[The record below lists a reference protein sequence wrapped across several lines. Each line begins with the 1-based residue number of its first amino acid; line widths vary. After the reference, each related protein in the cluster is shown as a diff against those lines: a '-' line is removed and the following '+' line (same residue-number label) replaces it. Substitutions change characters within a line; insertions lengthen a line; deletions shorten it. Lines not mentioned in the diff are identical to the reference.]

1 MKTTEV
7 AAGNVV
13 TSEVVVET
21 VVIAVEEIGEEIG
34 KKEAVVVAD
43 LRLKEAPKIQQPP
56 RNNSQRLKRQER
68 RRAQTDKV
76 KCE

>member
-1 MKTTEV
+1 MRLARSQSPVVKTTEV

-34 KKEAVVVAD
+34 KKEAAVVAD

-56 RNNSQRLKRQER
+56 RNNSQRLK
-68 RRAQTDKV
+68 
-76 KCE
+76 

>member
-13 TSEVVVET
+13 TSEVVEET
-21 VVIAVEEIGEEIG
+21 VVIDVEEIVEEIG
-34 KKEAVVVAD
+34 KKEAAVVAD

-56 RNNSQRLKRQER
+56 RNNSQRLK
-68 RRAQTDKV
+68 
-76 KCE
+76 

>member
-34 KKEAVVVAD
+34 KKEAAVVAD
-43 LRLKEAPKIQQPP
+43 LRLKEAPKIQQQP
-56 RNNSQRLKRQER
+56 RNNSQRLK
-68 RRAQTDKV
+68 
-76 KCE
+76 

>member
-1 MKTTEV
+1 VKTTEV

-34 KKEAVVVAD
+34 KKEAAVVAD
-43 LRLKEAPKIQQPP
+43 LRLKEAPKIQQQP
-56 RNNSQRLKRQER
+56 RNNSQRLK
-68 RRAQTDKV
+68 
-76 KCE
+76 

>member
-21 VVIAVEEIGEEIG
+21 VVIAEEEIGEEIG
-34 KKEAVVVAD
+34 KKEAAVVAD

-56 RNNSQRLKRQER
+56 RNNSQRLK
-68 RRAQTDKV
+68 
-76 KCE
+76 

>member
-1 MKTTEV
+1 VKTTEV

-34 KKEAVVVAD
+34 KKEAAVVAD
-43 LRLKEAPKIQQPP
+43 LRLKEAPKIQQSP
-56 RNNSQRLKRQER
+56 RNNSQRLK
-68 RRAQTDKV
+68 
-76 KCE
+76 

>member
-34 KKEAVVVAD
+34 KKEAAVVAD
-43 LRLKEAPKIQQPP
+43 LRLKEAPKIQQSP
-56 RNNSQRLKRQER
+56 RNNSQRLK
-68 RRAQTDKV
+68 
-76 KCE
+76 

>member
-1 MKTTEV
+1 MKTAEV

-34 KKEAVVVAD
+34 KKEAAVVAD

-56 RNNSQRLKRQER
+56 RNNSQRLK
-68 RRAQTDKV
+68 
-76 KCE
+76 

>member
-34 KKEAVVVAD
+34 KKEAAVVAD

-56 RNNSQRLKRQER
+56 RNNSQRLK
-68 RRAQTDKV
+68 
-76 KCE
+76 

>member
-7 AAGNVV
+7 AAVNVV

-34 KKEAVVVAD
+34 KKEAAVVAD
-43 LRLKEAPKIQQPP
+43 LRLKEAPKIQQQP
-56 RNNSQRLKRQER
+56 RNNSQRLK
-68 RRAQTDKV
+68 
-76 KCE
+76 

>member
-1 MKTTEV
+1 VKTTEV

-34 KKEAVVVAD
+34 KKEAAVVAD

-56 RNNSQRLKRQER
+56 RNNSQRLK
-68 RRAQTDKV
+68 
-76 KCE
+76 